1 MVVLIGSGQM
11 DNFKIDV
18 TLSCKCRTRCTGKKS
33 CPCKSLGNSCCKL
46 CHPSWSCTNKICP
59 SSSQSICVDE
69 YCSSSVQQL
78 VWCKGLNLTV
88 EDKSVILNGQ
98 WLNDNIISAFQHL
111 LKVQFPMIGSLQDT
125 ILGRS
130 FQFEPCRH
138 EVVQVVHVG
147 DNHLVLFT
155 TVGCL
160 DGEVHWLD
168 SLHLNPSSRAQKL
181 ITDVMQYSK

>member
-1 MVVLIGSGQM
+1 
-11 DNFKIDV
+11 
-18 TLSCKCRTRCTGKKS
+18 
-33 CPCKSLGNSCCKL
+33 
-46 CHPSWSCTNKICP
+46 
-59 SSSQSICVDE
+59 
-69 YCSSSVQQL
+69 
-78 VWCKGLNLTV
+78 
-88 EDKSVILNGQ
+88 
-98 WLNDNIISAFQHL
+98 
-111 LKVQFPMIGSLQDT
+111 MIGSLQDT

-138 EVVQVVHVG
+138 KVVQVVHVG

-181 ITDVMQYSK
+181 IPDIMQYSNRILIRIKNVQMQRGFSDCGVFAAAFCNCYMLRT